1 MANQKRTLLRS
12 GWITTVL
19 TVAIGAGLAGT
30 ALVVPQPAQAVHDE
44 PTPFQL
50 DGNPTKSIL
59 GGNPA
64 VSPLDD
70 DWDNIFNLGS
80 GPTYPSPRIAPTVG
94 GGEAFAV
101 DGANLAGGKESSA
114 WSGSNKDIDE
124 INDGIAGT
132 DDWEYASS
140 KVTPDKDNIT
150 NAYAKAYSID
160 HDGDGSDDAG
170 DTPNHLVVFF
180 GADRFANNGDA
191 ALGFWFFRNEVG
203 LGSGGKF
210 VGKHAVG
217 DILVQVD
224 FVSGGSSSEIQ
235 IFKWVGS
242 GGDYGALEEIGFG
255 HANGDT
261 VCLADDTA
269 CATTNETATA
279 SPWAYTPKSG
289 TANVFPTESMFEGG
303 IDITALVGQV
313 CFSAFMA
320 ETRSSHSETAELKDF
335 ALSDFDL
342 CSVSVEKTCVKDSTY
357 PIVDPAKETF
367 TTKHTVVI
375 NNTGFGPLYDVELRD
390 DSVDAP
396 GTTPPNKVCSIA
408 SISGGVDNPDTTGGI
423 DFDDNQDF
431 IEVANR
437 LDPGSMTVT
446 LLCTTGDNPFRNG
459 VTVQSKPTPSS
470 STSDVGDNDT
480 ETQAEADVCG
490 LTLSPGLSIQKWCQ
504 GDAGTAGDLNP
515 AYADRASKNQPNR
528 SVVLNASN
536 SFKPDVCVDIRLANT
551 VSTQRM
557 EILSFDDARFA
568 TLSNPTGSLLS
579 SIPTDSKGRRTL
591 APMGTTGDSVVVSRC
606 YTPSAPDGNQTDP
619 GLAAYTNT
627 VTAHGRGAIT
637 PTIFPTQ
644 DPDVPGIEKISD
656 TATCKLCPTCP
667 TCGTGGT
674 GG

>member
-1 MANQKRTLLRS
+1 MANQRTTMLRS
-12 GWITTVL
+12 GWITTLL

-30 ALVVPQPAQAVHDE
+30 ALIVPQPAQAVHDE

-50 DGNPTKSIL
+50 DGNATKSL
-59 GGNPA
+59 GGSG
-64 VSPLDD
+64 VSTLDD
-70 DWDNIFNLGS
+70 DWDNVFNLGDGS
-80 GPTYPSPRIAPTVG
+80 GTPAYPTPRLAPTAG
-94 GGEAFAV
+94 AGEAFVV
-101 DGANLAGGKESSA
+101 DRANLSGGKESSA

-150 NAYAKAYSID
+150 NAYAKAYSVD
-160 HDGDGSDDAG
+160 HDADGSDDEG
-170 DTPNHLVVFF
+170 DTPNHLVIYF

-191 ALGFWFFRNEVG
+191 ALGFWFFRNEVS
-203 LGSGGKF
+203 LGPNGKF
-210 VGKHAVG
+210 LGEHAVG

-242 GGDYGALEEIGFG
+242 GGDYGALQEIGFG

-261 VCLADDTA
+261 VCLSDDTA
-269 CATTNETATA
+269 CATTNEAAVA

-289 TANVFPTESMFEGG
+289 SANIFPAESMFEGG
-303 IDITALVGQV
+303 IDITALVGEV

-342 CSVSVEKTCVKDSTY
+342 CSVSVQKTCTVGGGY
-357 PIVDPAKETF
+357 PTVDASNETF

-390 DSVDAP
+390 NSV
-396 GTTPPNKVCSIA
+396 TSTSVCSIA

-423 DFDDNQDF
+423 DFADNTDF

-459 VTVQSKPTPSS
+459 VTVQSKPTPTS
-470 STSDVGDNDT
+470 STSDVGASDT

-504 GDAGTAGDLNP
+504 GDAGVGADANP
-515 AYADRASKNQPNR
+515 AYALRASNSQPNR
-528 SVVLNASN
+528 SVVLNPTN
-536 SFKPDVCVDIRLANT
+536 GFLPDVCVDIKLSNT

-568 TLSNPTGSLLS
+568 TTTNTTGSLLTE
-579 SIPTDSKGRRTL
+579 IPLDSKNRRTL
-591 APMGTTGDSVVVSRC
+591 APMGSPGDSVIVSRC

-637 PTIFPTQ
+637 PTIYPTQ
-644 DPDVPGIEKISD
+644 DPNVPGIEKISD

-667 TCGTGGT
+667 TCGT
-674 GG
+674 

>member
-1 MANQKRTLLRS
+1 MA
-12 GWITTVL
+12 
-19 TVAIGAGLAGT
+19 
-30 ALVVPQPAQAVHDE
+30 PPPAQAVHDE

-50 DGNPTKSIL
+50 DGNPTKSI
-59 GGNPA
+59 GGSG
-64 VSPLDD
+64 VSTLDD
-70 DWDNIFNLGS
+70 DWDNVFGLGDGS
-80 GPTYPSPRIAPTVG
+80 GSPAYPTPRLVPTVG
-94 GGEAFAV
+94 PGEAFAF
-101 DGANLAGGKESSA
+101 DGANLAGGKETSA

-124 INDGIAGT
+124 INDGIAAT

-150 NAYAKAYSID
+150 NAYAKAYSVD
-160 HDGDGSDDAG
+160 HDGDGSDDPG
-170 DTPNHLVVFF
+170 DTPNHLVIYF

-210 VGKHAVG
+210 TGKHAIG

-242 GGDYGALEEIGFG
+242 GGDFGALEEIGFG

-261 VCLADDTA
+261 VCLADDSA
-269 CATTNETATA
+269 CATTNEATRA

-289 TANVFPTESMFEGG
+289 TANNFPAESMFEGG
-303 IDITALVGQV
+303 IDITALVGEV

-342 CSVSVEKTCVKDSTY
+342 CSVSVQKTCTVGDGY
-357 PIVDPAKETF
+357 PAVDAAKETF

-375 NNTGFGPLYDVELRD
+375 NNSGFGPLYDVELRD
-390 DSVDAP
+390 DSV
-396 GTTPPNKVCSIA
+396 TETSICSIA
-408 SISGGVDNPDTTGGI
+408 SISGGVGNPDTTGGI
-423 DFDDNQDF
+423 DFADNQDF

-459 VTVQSKPTPSS
+459 VTVQSKSTPTSPTSS
-470 STSDVGDNDT
+470 VGASDL

-490 LTLSPGLSIQKWCQ
+490 LTLSPGLAIQKWCQ
-504 GDAGTAGDLNP
+504 GDAGSGADANP
-515 AYADRASKNQPNR
+515 AYADRVSKNLPNR
-528 SVVLNASN
+528 SVVLNAAN
-536 SFKPDVCVDIRLANT
+536 SFKPDVCVDIKLSNT

-557 EILSFDDARFA
+557 EILSFDDARFI
-568 TLSNPTGSLLS
+568 TQSNPTGSLLDQ
-579 SIPTDSKGRRTL
+579 IPLDTKGRRTL
-591 APMGTTGDSVVVSRC
+591 APMGTAGDSVIVSRC

-644 DPDVPGIEKISD
+644 DANVPGIEKISD

-667 TCGTGGT
+667 NCGT
-674 GG
+674 

>member
-1 MANQKRTLLRS
+1 MANRRLLWLGS
-12 GWITTVL
+12 AWVTTVL
-19 TVAIGAGLAGT
+19 TIAIGAALTGT
-30 ALVVPQPAQAVHDE
+30 MLLIPPPAQAVHDE

-50 DGNPTKSIL
+50 DGNPTKSI
-59 GGNPA
+59 GGSG
-64 VSPLDD
+64 VSTLDD
-70 DWDNIFNLGS
+70 DWDNVFGLGDGS
-80 GPTYPSPRIAPTVG
+80 GNPAYPTPRGNPLSGVG
-94 GGEAFAV
+94 PGEAFAV
-101 DGANLAGGKESSA
+101 DGANLPGGKEASA

-124 INDGIAGT
+124 INDGISNT

-150 NAYAKAYSID
+150 NAYAKAYSVD
-160 HDGDGSDDAG
+160 HDGDGSDGAG
-170 DTPNHLVVFF
+170 DTPNHLVVYF
-180 GADRFANNGDA
+180 GADRFSNNGDA
-191 ALGFWFFRNEVG
+191 ALGFWFFRNEVT
-203 LGSGGKF
+203 LGPSGKF
-210 VGKHAVG
+210 LGQHAIG

-255 HANGDT
+255 QANGDT
-261 VCLADDTA
+261 VCLGDDTA
-269 CATTNETATA
+269 CATTNEAVRA
-279 SPWAYTPKSG
+279 SPWTYTPKSG
-289 TANVFPTESMFEGG
+289 TANNFPTESMFEGG
-303 IDITALVGQV
+303 IDITALVGEV

-342 CSVSVEKTCVKDSTY
+342 CSVSVQKTCTVGGGFPS
-357 PIVDPAKETF
+357 VDAANETF
-367 TTKHTVVI
+367 STKHTVVI

-390 DSVDAP
+390 DSVAA
-396 GTTPPNKVCSIA
+396 GKVCSIA
-408 SISGGVDNPDTTGGI
+408 SISGGVDTPDTTGGI
-423 DFDDNQDF
+423 DFANNTQF

-446 LLCTTGDNPFRNG
+446 LVCATGDNPFRNG
-459 VTVQSKPTPSS
+459 VTVQSKPTPG
-470 STSDVGDNDT
+470 STTSNVGATDL

-504 GDAGTAGDLNP
+504 GDAGVGADANP
-515 AYADRASKNQPNR
+515 AYALRASNNQPNR
-528 SVVLNASN
+528 SVVLNPTN
-536 SFKPDVCVDIRLANT
+536 GFRPDVCVDIKLANT

-557 EILSFDDARFA
+557 EILSFDDARFITA
-568 TLSNPTGSLLS
+568 TNTTGSLLDQ
-579 SIPTDSKGRRTL
+579 IPLDNKNRRTL
-591 APMGTTGDSVVVSRC
+591 APMGTAGDSVIISRC

-644 DPDVPGIEKISD
+644 DPNVPGIEKISD

-667 TCGTGGT
+667 NCGT
-674 GG
+674 